1 MRTLAAILCLV
12 MIIPA
17 SCQLRKSG
25 NEVADQLS
33 LKPEKLEPQNVIR
46 LSNGTIDAVFVDNA
60 SFGEHHRAGYNGIA
74 ELTHRSQDS
83 SVFVPFYAGF
93 NLEHIFGGD
102 SLTELFEPRKH
113 PMELFRMADDEVLLY
128 QSPTPLSAVE
138 SRTVFKLTDPHYID
152 VVFRFVIHNGEFFQ
166 HGYAG
171 LFWASYIHEPPDR
184 NIYFKGHVEGSDS
197 TGWISAYSAKHGL
210 NSTHLG
216 RDDKGEAYFAPN
228 FNATLASH
236 FSDYRYDR
244 PFYYGRFHNMVL
256 AFLFKPAAGIR
267 FSQSPTGGGGLNP
280 AWDFQFIVP
289 DFEVGKEYSFHARI
303 VYKEFAGEDDVAEE
317 FENWIK

>member
-1 MRTLAAILCLV
+1 MRTLAAILYLV
-12 MIIPA
+12 MIIPV
-17 SCQLRKSG
+17 SCQIRKSG
-25 NEVADQLS
+25 KDAGDRPTLR
-33 LKPEKLEPQNVIR
+33 PEKLEPQSVIR
-46 LSNGTIDAVFVDNA
+46 LSNGVINAVFVDNA

-102 SLTELFEPRKH
+102 SLAELFEPRKH
-113 PMELFRMADDEVLLY
+113 PMELFRIADDEVLLY

-138 SRTVFKLTDPHYID
+138 SRTVFRLTDPHCID
-152 VVFRFVIHNGEFFQ
+152 VIFRFVIHSGEFFQ

-184 NIYFKGHVEGSDS
+184 NIYFKGSMEGWDS
-197 TGWISAYSAKHGL
+197 IGWISAYSTKHGL

-216 RDDKGEAYFAPN
+216 SYDKVEAYFAPN

-280 AWDFQFIVP
+280 AWDFQLIVP

-303 VYKEFAGEDDVAEE
+303 IYKVFSGEDDMEEE
-317 FENWIK
+317 FENWIE